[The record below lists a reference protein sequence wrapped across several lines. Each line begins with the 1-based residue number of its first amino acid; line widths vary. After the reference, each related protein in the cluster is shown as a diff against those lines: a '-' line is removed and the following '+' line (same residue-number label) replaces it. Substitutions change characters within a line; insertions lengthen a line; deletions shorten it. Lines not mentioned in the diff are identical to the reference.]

1 MNPRFGFNHRRQ
13 PMRTRTVALALSLL
27 VFPAA
32 FAQENP
38 SLSYAAIIARHPSIK
53 LSDAD
58 LTRLRAEGECLAGVK
73 ALGSLPMDQFQPNI
87 EWLNIR
93 TQAMLALNR
102 PCEVLVILEAAHD
115 ALDTTNAPKHR
126 QQ

>member
-1 MNPRFGFNHRRQ
+1 
-13 PMRTRTVALALSLL
+13 MRTKIAAIGLSLL
-27 VFPAA
+27 VSAA
-32 FAQENP
+32 SISQEDP
-38 SLSYAAIIARHPSIK
+38 SLSYAAIIARHPNVR
-53 LSDAD
+53 LSDSD
-58 LTRLRAEGECLAGVK
+58 LSRLKAEGECLAGVK

-102 PCEVLVILEAAHD
+102 PCEVLVMLEAAHD
-115 ALDTTNAPKHR
+115 ALETTNAPKYR

>member
-1 MNPRFGFNHRRQ
+1 
-13 PMRTRTVALALSLL
+13 MRTKVVAIALSLL

-32 FAQENP
+32 FVQENP
-38 SLSYAAIIARHPSIK
+38 DLSYAAIIARHPTVK
-53 LSDAD
+53 LSDSE
-58 LTRLRAEGECLAGVK
+58 LTKLRAEGECLAGVK

>member
-1 MNPRFGFNHRRQ
+1 
-13 PMRTRTVALALSLL
+13 MRTKLVALALSLL
-27 VFPAA
+27 VVPAA
-32 FAQENP
+32 FGQEDPN
-38 SLSYAAIIARHPSIK
+38 LSYAAIIARHPGVK
-53 LSDAD
+53 LSESD
-58 LTRLRAEGECLAGVK
+58 LARLRAEGECLAGVK

-102 PCEVLVILEAAHD
+102 PCEVLVMLEAAHD
-115 ALDTTNAPKHR
+115 ALQTTNAPKLR

>member
-1 MNPRFGFNHRRQ
+1 
-13 PMRTRTVALALSLL
+13 MRTTVAAITLTLL
-27 VFPAA
+27 VSASTLG
-32 FAQENP
+32 QENP
-38 SLSYAAIIARHPSIK
+38 SLSYAAIIARHPSVKI
-53 LSDAD
+53 SETD

-102 PCEVLVILEAAHD
+102 PCEVLVMLEAAHD
-115 ALDTTNAPKHR
+115 ALDTSNAPKHR
-126 QQ
+126 Q

>member
-1 MNPRFGFNHRRQ
+1 
-13 PMRTRTVALALSLL
+13 MRTKIVALALGLL

-32 FAQENP
+32 FGQDDP
-38 SLSYAAIIARHPSIK
+38 SLSYSAIIARHPSVK
-53 LSDAD
+53 LSDTD
-58 LTRLRAEGECLAGVK
+58 LARLRAEGECLAGVK

-102 PCEVLVILEAAHD
+102 PCEVLVMLEAAHD

>member
-1 MNPRFGFNHRRQ
+1 
-13 PMRTRTVALALSLL
+13 MRTKVAAIALMLL
-27 VFPAA
+27 VSAGTVG
-32 FAQENP
+32 QEDP
-38 SLSYAAIIARHPSIK
+38 SLSYAAIIARHPSVKI
-53 LSDAD
+53 SDAD
-58 LTRLRAEGECLAGVK
+58 LSRLKAEGECLAGVK

-102 PCEVLVILEAAHD
+102 PCEVLVMLEAAHD

-126 QQ
+126 Q

>member
-1 MNPRFGFNHRRQ
+1 
-13 PMRTRTVALALSLL
+13 MRTKIVAIALSVLA
-27 VFPAA
+27 FPAA
-32 FAQENP
+32 FGQEDP
-38 SLSYAAIIARHPSIK
+38 TLSYAAIVARHPSVK
-53 LSDAD
+53 VSDTD
-58 LTRLRAEGECLAGVK
+58 LVRLRAEGECLAGVK

-102 PCEVLVILEAAHD
+102 PCEVLVMLEAAHD
-115 ALDTTNAPKHR
+115 ALQTSNAPKLR

>member
-1 MNPRFGFNHRRQ
+1 
-13 PMRTRTVALALSLL
+13 MRTKVVAIALSLS

-32 FAQENP
+32 FGQEDP
-38 SLSYAAIIARHPSIK
+38 GLSYAAIIARHPSVKI
-53 LSDAD
+53 SDSD
-58 LTRLRAEGECLAGVK
+58 LARLRAEGECLAGVK

-102 PCEVLVILEAAHD
+102 PCEVLVMLEAAHD
-115 ALDTTNAPKHR
+115 ALDTTNAPKNR
-126 QQ
+126 QR

>member
-1 MNPRFGFNHRRQ
+1 
-13 PMRTRTVALALSLL
+13 MRTKIAAVVLTVL
-27 VFPAA
+27 VSAA
-32 FAQENP
+32 AGQENP
-38 SLSYAAIIARHPSIK
+38 NLSYAAIIARHPSVKI
-53 LSDAD
+53 SDAD
-58 LTRLRAEGECLAGVK
+58 VARLKAEGECLAGVK

-102 PCEVLVILEAAHD
+102 PCEVLVMLEAAHD

-126 QQ
+126 Q

>member
-1 MNPRFGFNHRRQ
+1 
-13 PMRTRTVALALSLL
+13 MRTKIVAIALGLL

-32 FAQENP
+32 FGQENP
-38 SLSYAAIIARHPSIK
+38 NLSYAAIIARHPSVK

-102 PCEVLVILEAAHD
+102 PCEVLVMLEAAHD
-115 ALDTTNAPKHR
+115 ALETTNAPKFR
-126 QQ
+126 QE